1 MDGTDAVNLSQVLTW
16 PQALV
21 GALIVIVAMGLPQV
35 LTYLSNKQV
44 KKQVTNNGG
53 SSMKDAVDRIEKKTD
68 TISTTQNDFM
78 ASFDKHIE
86 DAKKRDERIV
96 RLETFLEIQLAREAG
111 SNGGDNSG
119 TVGD

>member
-1 MDGTDAVNLSQVLTW
+1 MQGSEVALSEVLTW

-21 GALIVIVAMGLPQV
+21 GALIVIVVMGLPQ
-35 LTYLSNKQV
+35 LFTYLSNRAI

-53 SSMKDAVDRIEKKTD
+53 SSMKDAVDRIEKQQNAFLGTFD
-68 TISTTQNDFM
+68 THVQ
-78 ASFDKHIE
+78 

-111 SNGGDNSG
+111 NNGDSSNSNI
-119 TVGD
+119 